1 MPFWIRLIRRY
12 RRLFVILLHILLAV
26 AANYGAFILRFDGA
40 IPDDALLLFLGLLP
54 YLLAIRGLVFVPFR
68 LYEGLWRY
76 TGIWDLRNVIAGVLT
91 SSLVFYLLV
100 HWGFRLTAY
109 PRSVFIIDALLLICA
124 MGGARLA
131 RRIFRELGHL
141 DREKRVLVYGA
152 GGAGEMIVR
161 DMRHNSFY
169 EYEPVGFVDDDRAK
183 VGQRIHGVKV
193 LGTREDL
200 GGIMAATK
208 PDAVLVAIPRAEPA
222 TVRQIVR
229 ALERFKVPI
238 QTLPNL
244 RDILDGKVAVSK
256 IRALAL
262 EDLLDRAP
270 VGLDP
275 EPVRRLI
282 EGKRVL
288 VTGAGG
294 SIGGELCR
302 QIALLRPQSLVLLD
316 RYENGLHSVAGDLA
330 LRHVPCP
337 VEVVVADL
345 TVASRIRAV
354 MAEHAPDI
362 IFHAAAHKHVPL
374 MERHPCEAVLNNVQG
389 TRLLLEAAWDSRV
402 QVFVLV
408 STDKAVN
415 PTSVMGATKRVAE
428 LMLQGMARRG
438 RGVFTL
444 VRFGN
449 VLASNGSVVPWFIE
463 QIKAGGPVTVT
474 HPEMRRYFMLI
485 PEAVGLV
492 LQAGALARGGEV
504 FALEMGE
511 QIRVVDLARNLI
523 RLSGLVPDEDVAIT
537 FVGLRPGEK
546 LAEELVASDEAVE
559 PSPVPSIVR
568 INPLN
573 GPDPVVLAFQVEQLE
588 RVAAAADDKA
598 VIERLREI
606 VSVYRPPRRVT

>member
-1 MPFWIRLIRRY
+1 
-12 RRLFVILLHILLAV
+12 
-26 AANYGAFILRFDGA
+26 
-40 IPDDALLLFLGLLP
+40 
-54 YLLAIRGLVFVPFR
+54 
-68 LYEGLWRY
+68 
-76 TGIWDLRNVIAGVLT
+76 
-91 SSLVFYLLV
+91 
-100 HWGFRLTAY
+100 
-109 PRSVFIIDALLLICA
+109 
-124 MGGARLA
+124 
-131 RRIFRELGHL
+131 
-141 DREKRVLVYGA
+141 
-152 GGAGEMIVR
+152 
-161 DMRHNSFY
+161 
-169 EYEPVGFVDDDRAK
+169 
-183 VGQRIHGVKV
+183 
-193 LGTREDL
+193 
-200 GGIMAATK
+200 
-208 PDAVLVAIPRAEPA
+208 
-222 TVRQIVR
+222 
-229 ALERFKVPI
+229 
-238 QTLPNL
+238 
-244 RDILDGKVAVSK
+244 
-256 IRALAL
+256 
-262 EDLLDRAP
+262 
-270 VGLDP
+270 
-275 EPVRRLI
+275 
-282 EGKRVL
+282 
-288 VTGAGG
+288 
-294 SIGGELCR
+294 
-302 QIALLRPQSLVLLD
+302 
-316 RYENGLHSVAGDLA
+316 
-330 LRHVPCP
+330 
-337 VEVVVADL
+337 
-345 TVASRIRAV
+345 
-354 MAEHAPDI
+354 
-362 IFHAAAHKHVPL
+362 

-389 TRLLLEAAWDSRV
+389 TRLLLEAAWDSQV

-485 PEAVGLV
+485 PEAVHLV

-568 INPLN
+568 IKPLN

-606 VSVYRPPRRVT
+606 VSVYRPPRCVT